1 MALYYATKGGCHGR
15 VDHRI
20 VKAGKITARYSHKQM
35 NCLAR
40 LAGKNLFDIR
50 DILDSSNKLK
60 RYDL

>member
-1 MALYYATKGGCHGR
+1 MSRNLMRMALIMAATAAYAQDDIFGC
-15 VDHRI
+15 
-20 VKAGKITARYSHKQM
+20 SSPS
-35 NCLAR
+35 LAR